1 MPSTIAGVES
11 EIRSVA
17 QNEVELVCEV
27 HRVAFDGREE
37 EPHLVQLL
45 HAAGKTP
52 ISLATHLEGKIV
64 GHVLFSPMIL
74 DPPKPC
80 LSIVGLAPVGVLPEH
95 QGRGIGSRLIREGLS
110 ACSEAGFGAAVVL
123 GEPGYYGR
131 LGFGRASER
140 GIGNEYGVDE
150 PFMVVELKKGA
161 LDVAS
166 VTVKYQPEFRRCGL

>member
-37 EPHLVQLL
+37 EPRLVQLL

-52 ISLATHLEGKIV
+52 ISLAAHLEGKIV

-95 QGRGIGSRLIREGLS
+95 QGRGIGSRLICEGLS